1 MKNHRR
7 RKRGADSYR
16 AGYIAEIVAALLLF
30 FKGYRIL
37 GQRIRTPYGEIDI
50 LAAQR
55 RTLVLVEVK
64 KRSDACSAAAAIS
77 AQQQQRLRKAASHIK
92 NHYRPYEDIRCDAVL
107 FTPRTFVQHIKNAWG
122 A

>member
-64 KRSDACSAAAAIS
+64 KRSDACAAAAAIS

-92 NHYRPYEDIRCDAVL
+92 NHYRYYKDIRCDAVL
-107 FTPRTFVQHIKNAWG
+107 FTPHAFVQHIKNAWG